1 MGVIMLAKNKQ
12 TFIVYTIIVIL
23 GLTLLNLISRN
34 KFHRFDLTE
43 NKIFSLSE
51 SSKNIVADID
61 DLLTMKVYFSDNLP
75 NELGNTRRYLQDI
88 LEEYSAVSD
97 GNIRFVFH
105 APESNENLEEE
116 ARKDGIQPVQMQ
128 VVENDKLEIKR
139 VYMGMVLLYE
149 DKKETL
155 PVIQTTTGLEYEL
168 TTKIKNLVAT
178 EKQSIGLISFGETD
192 VSNDNL
198 KLQLG
203 RHYSVRDIDISQPIP
218 DDISALLVNG
228 VVDSVDENSLSKLD
242 QFLSTGKGIFVAQN
256 GVSTDIQTQQANVI
270 QSNIFDFL
278 QKYGL
283 NIEKNLVM
291 DKRAGRVSV
300 QQQMGMFR
308 MNVPMEY
315 PFLPIIQN
323 FNANESVVSGLE
335 ALQVVFPSEIT
346 FDTTYS
352 DLVAG
357 TTDLFSTSNISGIMN
372 EPFRIHP
379 DPKVNPQ
386 IKMLNQKAKV
396 VAASSKLTSGGE
408 LILVADSKFLT
419 DEGGGGSGENGIFI
433 LNAVDYL
440 AGDQG
445 LIALRSREITNRPL
459 EELDDNTRIRW
470 KWINILLPSLLV
482 IGVGLFHMKREKNR
496 ADILRQ
502 IYD

>member
-1 MGVIMLAKNKQ
+1 MLAKNKQ
-12 TFIVYTIIVIL
+12 SFITYTVIVLI

-34 KFHRFDLTE
+34 KFYRIDLTE

-51 SSKNIVADID
+51 SSKNIVSDID

-105 APESNENLEEE
+105 DPESNENLEEQ

-178 EKQSIGLISFGETD
+178 EKLSIGI
-192 VSNDNL
+192 VSLGSAEIVNDNL

-203 RHYSVRDIDISQPIP
+203 RHYTIKDVDMSQPIP
-218 DDISALLVNG
+218 EDISALLVNG
-228 VVDSVDENSLSKLD
+228 TVDSVDSNVLTQIDS
-242 QFLSTGKGIFVAQN
+242 FLSTGKGIFVAQN
-256 GVSTDIQTQQANVI
+256 GVSTDIQTQQASI
-270 QSNIFDFL
+270 IESNIFTFL
-278 QKYGL
+278 GKYGL
-283 NIEKNLVM
+283 NVEKNLAM

-323 FNANESVVSGLE
+323 FNENESVVSGLE
-335 ALQVVFPSEIT
+335 ALQVVFPSEISI
-346 FDTTYS
+346 DTSFS

-357 TTDLFSTSNISGIMN
+357 ANELFTTSNRSGIM
-372 EPFRIHP
+372 EAPFQIHP

-386 IKMLNQKAKV
+386 IQMLNQKEII
-396 VAASSKLTSGGE
+396 VAATSKLTSGGE
-408 LILVADSKFLT
+408 LMLVSDSKFLT

-459 EELDDNTRIRW
+459 EELDDDTRIRW

-482 IGVGLFHMKREKNR
+482 IGVGLLHMRREKNR

>member
-1 MGVIMLAKNKQ
+1 MGLIMLAKTKKSFL
-12 TFIVYTIIVIL
+12 TYTVIL
-23 GLTLLNLISRN
+23 IAGLTLLNLLSRN
-34 KFHRFDLTE
+34 IFHRIDLTE
-43 NKIFSLSE
+43 NEIFSLS
-51 SSKNIVADID
+51 SSSINVVKNVD
-61 DLLTMKVYFSDNLP
+61 DLLTMKVYFSNNLP

-105 APESNENLEEE
+105 DPESNENLEEQ

-155 PVIQTTTGLEYEL
+155 PVIQSTTGLEYEL

-178 EKQSIGLISFGETD
+178 EKLSIGIISLGNSE
-192 VSNDNL
+192 VVNDNL

-203 RHYSVRDIDISQPIP
+203 RHYSIKDIDMSQPIP
-218 DDISALLVNG
+218 ENISALLVNG
-228 VVDSVDENSLSKLD
+228 TVDSVDENVLA
-242 QFLSTGKGIFVAQN
+242 QFDSFLGTGKGIFVAQN
-256 GVSTDIQTQQANVI
+256 GVLTDIQTQQASI
-270 QSNIFDFL
+270 IESNIFNFL
-278 QKYGL
+278 HKYRL
-283 NIEKNLVM
+283 IVEKNLAM

-323 FNANESVVSGLE
+323 FNEKESVVSGLE

-346 FDTTYS
+346 IDTTIS
-352 DLVAG
+352 DLVDSVNVLF
-357 TTDLFSTSNISGIMN
+357 TTSKRSGIM
-372 EPFRIHP
+372 EAPFQIHP

-386 IKMLNQKAKV
+386 IQMLNQNKII
-396 VAASSKLTSGGE
+396 VAATSKLASGGE
-408 LILVADSKFLT
+408 LMLVSDSRFLT

-433 LNAVDYL
+433 LNAIYYL

-482 IGVGLFHMKREKNR
+482 IGVGLFNMKREKNR

>member
-1 MGVIMLAKNKQ
+1 MLAKNKQ
-12 TFIVYTIIVIL
+12 SFITYTVIVLI

-34 KFHRFDLTE
+34 KFHRIDLTE

-51 SSKNIVADID
+51 SSKNIVSDID

-105 APESNENLEEE
+105 DPESNENLEEQ

-149 DKKETL
+149 NRKETL

-178 EKQSIGLISFGETD
+178 EKLSIGM
-192 VSNDNL
+192 VSLGSSEIVNDNL

-203 RHYSVRDIDISQPIP
+203 RHYTIKDVDMSQPIP
-218 DDISALLVNG
+218 KDISALLVNG
-228 VVDSVDENSLSKLD
+228 TVDSVDENVLAQFDL
-242 QFLSTGKGIFVAQN
+242 FLSTGKGIFVAQN
-256 GVSTDIQTQQANVI
+256 GVSTDIQTQQASI
-270 QSNIFDFL
+270 IESNIFTFL

-283 NIEKNLVM
+283 KVEKNLAM

-315 PFLPIIQN
+315 PFIPIIQN
-323 FNANESVVSGLE
+323 FNKNESVVSGLE

-346 FDTTYS
+346 IDTSFS

-357 TTDLFSTSNISGIMN
+357 VNELFTTSNRSGIM
-372 EPFRIHP
+372 EAPFQIHP

-386 IKMLNQKAKV
+386 IQMLNQNEII
-396 VAASSKLTSGGE
+396 VAATSKLTSGGE
-408 LILVADSKFLT
+408 LMLIADSKFLT

-459 EELDDNTRIRW
+459 EELDDDTRIRW

-482 IGVGLFHMKREKNR
+482 IGVGLLHMRREKNR

>member
-1 MGVIMLAKNKQ
+1 MLAKNKQ
-12 TFIVYTIIVIL
+12 SFITYTVIVLI

-34 KFHRFDLTE
+34 KFYRIDLTE

-51 SSKNIVADID
+51 SSKNIVSDID

-105 APESNENLEEE
+105 DPESNENLEEQ

-178 EKQSIGLISFGETD
+178 EKLSIGI
-192 VSNDNL
+192 VSLGSAEIVNDNL

-203 RHYSVRDIDISQPIP
+203 RHYAIKDVDMSQPIP
-218 DDISALLVNG
+218 EDISALLVNG
-228 VVDSVDENSLSKLD
+228 TVDSVDSNVLTQIDS
-242 QFLSTGKGIFVAQN
+242 FLSTGKGIFVAQN
-256 GVSTDIQTQQANVI
+256 GVSTDIQTQQASI
-270 QSNIFDFL
+270 IESNIFTFL
-278 QKYGL
+278 GKYGL
-283 NIEKNLVM
+283 NVEKNLAM

-323 FNANESVVSGLE
+323 FNENESVVSGLE
-335 ALQVVFPSEIT
+335 ALQVVFPSEISI
-346 FDTTYS
+346 DTSFS

-357 TTDLFSTSNISGIMN
+357 VNELFTTSNKSGIMN
-372 EPFRIHP
+372 EPFQIHP

-386 IKMLNQKAKV
+386 IQMLNQKEII
-396 VAASSKLTSGGE
+396 VAATSKLTSGGE
-408 LILVADSKFLT
+408 LMLVSDSKFLT

-459 EELDDNTRIRW
+459 EELDDDTRIRW

-482 IGVGLFHMKREKNR
+482 IGVGLLHMRREKNR

>member
-1 MGVIMLAKNKQ
+1 MLAKNKQ
-12 TFIVYTIIVIL
+12 SFITYTVIVLI

-34 KFHRFDLTE
+34 KFYRIDLTE

-51 SSKNIVADID
+51 SSKNIVSDID

-105 APESNENLEEE
+105 DPESNENLEEQ

-178 EKQSIGLISFGETD
+178 EKLSIGI
-192 VSNDNL
+192 VSLGSAEIVNDNL

-203 RHYSVRDIDISQPIP
+203 RHYTIKDVDMSQPIP
-218 DDISALLVNG
+218 EDISALLVNG
-228 VVDSVDENSLSKLD
+228 TVDSVDENVLTQFDS
-242 QFLSTGKGIFVAQN
+242 FLSTGKGIFVAQN
-256 GVSTDIQTQQANVI
+256 GVSTDIQTQQASI
-270 QSNIFDFL
+270 IESNIFTFL
-278 QKYGL
+278 GKYGL
-283 NIEKNLVM
+283 NVEKNLAM

-323 FNANESVVSGLE
+323 FNENESVVSGLE
-335 ALQVVFPSEIT
+335 ALQVVFPSEISI
-346 FDTTYS
+346 DTSFS

-357 TTDLFSTSNISGIMN
+357 ANELFTTSNRSGIM
-372 EPFRIHP
+372 EAPFQIHP

-386 IKMLNQKAKV
+386 IQMLNQNEII
-396 VAASSKLTSGGE
+396 VAATSKLTSGGE
-408 LILVADSKFLT
+408 LMLVSDSKFLT
-419 DEGGGGSGENGIFI
+419 DEGGGGSGEHDDII

-459 EELDDNTRIRW
+459 EELDDDTRIRW

-482 IGVGLFHMKREKNR
+482 VGAGIFHMRREKNR

>member
-1 MGVIMLAKNKQ
+1 MLAKNKQ
-12 TFIVYTIIVIL
+12 SFITYTVIVLI

-34 KFHRFDLTE
+34 KFYRIDLTE

-51 SSKNIVADID
+51 SSKNIVSDID

-105 APESNENLEEE
+105 DPESNENLEEQ

-178 EKQSIGLISFGETD
+178 EKLSIGI
-192 VSNDNL
+192 VSLGSAEIVNDNL

-203 RHYSVRDIDISQPIP
+203 RHYTIKDVDMSQPIP
-218 DDISALLVNG
+218 EDISALLVNG
-228 VVDSVDENSLSKLD
+228 TVDSVDENVLTQFDS
-242 QFLSTGKGIFVAQN
+242 FLSTGKGIFVAQN
-256 GVSTDIQTQQANVI
+256 GVSTDIQTQQASI
-270 QSNIFDFL
+270 IESNIFTFL
-278 QKYGL
+278 GKYGL
-283 NIEKNLVM
+283 NVEKNLAM

-323 FNANESVVSGLE
+323 FNENESVVSGLE
-335 ALQVVFPSEIT
+335 ALQVVFPSEISI
-346 FDTTYS
+346 DTSFS

-357 TTDLFSTSNISGIMN
+357 ANELFTTSNRSGIM
-372 EPFRIHP
+372 EAPFQIHP

-386 IKMLNQKAKV
+386 IQMLNQKEII
-396 VAASSKLTSGGE
+396 VAATSKLTSGGE
-408 LILVADSKFLT
+408 LMLVSDSKFLT

-459 EELDDNTRIRW
+459 EELDDDTRIRW

-482 IGVGLFHMKREKNR
+482 IGVGLLHMRREKNR

>member
-1 MGVIMLAKNKQ
+1 MLAKNKQ
-12 TFIVYTIIVIL
+12 SFITYTVIVLI

-34 KFHRFDLTE
+34 KFHRIDLTE

-51 SSKNIVADID
+51 SSKNIVSDID

-105 APESNENLEEE
+105 DPESNENLEEQ

-178 EKQSIGLISFGETD
+178 EKLSIGM
-192 VSNDNL
+192 VSLGSSEIVNDNL

-203 RHYSVRDIDISQPIP
+203 RHYTIKDVDMSRPIP
-218 DDISALLVNG
+218 EDISALLVNG
-228 VVDSVDENSLSKLD
+228 TVDSVDENVMTQFDL
-242 QFLSTGKGIFVAQN
+242 FLSTGKGIFVAQN
-256 GVSTDIQTQQANVI
+256 GVSTDIQTQQASI
-270 QSNIFDFL
+270 IESNIFTFL

-283 NIEKNLVM
+283 KVEMNLAM

-315 PFLPIIQN
+315 PFIPIIQN
-323 FNANESVVSGLE
+323 FNKNESVVSGLE

-346 FDTTYS
+346 IDTSFS
-352 DLVAG
+352 DWVAG
-357 TTDLFSTSNISGIMN
+357 VNELFTTSNRSGIM
-372 EPFRIHP
+372 EAPFQIHP

-386 IKMLNQKAKV
+386 IQMLNQNEII
-396 VAASSKLTSGGE
+396 VAATSKLTSGGE
-408 LILVADSKFLT
+408 LMLIADSKFLT

-459 EELDDNTRIRW
+459 EELDDDTRIRW

-482 IGVGLFHMKREKNR
+482 IGVGLLHMRREKNR

>member
-1 MGVIMLAKNKQ
+1 MLAKNKQ
-12 TFIVYTIIVIL
+12 SFITYTVIVLI

-34 KFHRFDLTE
+34 KFYRIDLTE

-51 SSKNIVADID
+51 SSKNIVSDID

-105 APESNENLEEE
+105 DPESNENLEEQ

-178 EKQSIGLISFGETD
+178 EKLSIGI
-192 VSNDNL
+192 VSLGSAEIVNDNL

-203 RHYSVRDIDISQPIP
+203 RHYTIKDVDMSQPIP
-218 DDISALLVNG
+218 EDISALLVNG
-228 VVDSVDENSLSKLD
+228 TVDSVDENVLTQFDS
-242 QFLSTGKGIFVAQN
+242 FLSTGKGIFVAQN
-256 GVSTDIQTQQANVI
+256 GVSTDIQTQQASI
-270 QSNIFDFL
+270 IESNIFTFL
-278 QKYGL
+278 GKYGL
-283 NIEKNLVM
+283 NVEKNLAM

-323 FNANESVVSGLE
+323 FNENESVVSGLE
-335 ALQVVFPSEIT
+335 ALQVVFPSEISI
-346 FDTTYS
+346 DTSFS

-357 TTDLFSTSNISGIMN
+357 VNELFTTSNKSGIMN
-372 EPFRIHP
+372 EPFQIHP

-386 IKMLNQKAKV
+386 IQMLNQKEII
-396 VAASSKLTSGGE
+396 VAATSKLTSGGE
-408 LILVADSKFLT
+408 LMLVSDSKFLT

-459 EELDDNTRIRW
+459 EELDDDTRIRW

-482 IGVGLFHMKREKNR
+482 IGVGLLHMRREKNR